1 MAGIS
6 FREIRPEDLQDP
18 NLSELNAIIRALVDE
33 IHRLSGLYGTIE
45 LLADVNLTGHRIIGQ
60 GQ

>member
-18 NLSELNAIIRALVDE
+18 NLSELNAIIQALVDE

-45 LLADVNLTGHRIIGQ
+45 LLGDVNLTGHKILNQ
-60 GQ
+60 GS

>member
-1 MAGIS
+1 VAGIS

>member
-6 FREIRPEDLQDP
+6 FRESRPEDLQDP